1 MSAPQKFYG
10 VTAPSPCSHA
20 HATKYKQLSG
30 PAIVNDFNDIT
41 SDTNINKCFLS
52 GNCETPNYLP
62 GKLLKAAHSLY
73 FDKDAHYVLGDVTD
87 VQLKNRK
94 VITGISFTQHMIK

>member
-1 MSAPQKFYG
+1 MSAPVKSHG

-30 PAIVNDFNDIT
+30 PALSKTSTDIT

-52 GNCETPNYLP
+52 GICETPNYLP
-62 GKLLKAAHSLY
+62 GKRLKAEHAVLY
-73 FDKDAHYVLGDVTD
+73 FDKDAHFVLGDVTD
-87 VQLKNRK
+87 LQLKTEK
-94 VITGISFTQHMIK
+94 